1 MRAIEG
7 ADLYNPIRVARM
19 CLVPNMMVLKEFRV
33 LKFIKYTDNQCPTT
47 YLKVYYN
54 KMVEVV
60 SDEKLLI
67 HFFQGNLS
75 GTALVWYMRLDS
87 TKIRRWKDLV
97 EAFMKQYNLN
107 IDITLNRSTF
117 FILEKGCK
125 ESVYEYA

>member
-1 MRAIEG
+1 
-7 ADLYNPIRVARM
+7 
-19 CLVPNMMVLKEFRV
+19 
-33 LKFIKYTDNQCPTT
+33 
-47 YLKVYYN
+47 
-54 KMVEVV
+54 MVEVV